1 MSPEPTWG
9 WLLSETARIF
19 AVRGRLLAA
28 DLLIDVAWAAHV
40 LGANGVAAWLISLA
54 GAVAP
59 EEVKRLRRARWVA
72 PSR

>member
-9 WLLSETARIF
+9 WLLSETGRIF
-19 AVRGRLLAA
+19 AVRGRLLIA
-28 DLLIDVAWAAHV
+28 DLLIDVAWAAHII
-40 LGANGVAAWLISLA
+40 GANGVAARLIGRA
-54 GAVAP
+54 VAVAP